1 MKQAEYR
8 RILKNVVSLLESAR
22 RASARAINSVITATY
37 WEIGRNIVEYE
48 QRGGKRSE
56 HYGDEVVE
64 RLTVDLTARFGR
76 GFGRANLFLVE
87 GVGGAV
93 CVVSVHW
100 NADYAEWS
108 VGTWRLGSVWN
119 AGFRFFSRN

>member
-1 MKQAEYR
+1 MSRIVAAAKPIELKSTVKLPRYALVRNASGNDIATAALKISRQTIFTASEFCPILAAMIEKQ
-8 RILKNVVSLLESAR
+8 KGGGGGDLLS
-22 RASARAINSVITATY
+22 
-37 WEIGRNIVEYE
+37 
-48 QRGGKRSE
+48 
-56 HYGDEVVE
+56 D
-64 RLTVDLTARFGR
+64 
-76 GFGRANLFLVE
+76 GRANLFLVE